1 MNRSLVSRC
10 VLLLVLASISA
21 CGATQDIPVV
31 VYEGNF
37 DNSQIDAVEEVIDD
51 VANRWKLQVFRKN
64 RADMTILAQ
73 GSEAFFVA
81 LKFQDDPIL
90 ILTNVGATDV
100 LHLATN
106 DYGKLP
112 VEELDRLARDAME
125 SLRKKLNIELR
136 LKES

>member
-1 MNRSLVSRC
+1 
-10 VLLLVLASISA
+10 
-21 CGATQDIPVV
+21 
-31 VYEGNF
+31 
-37 DNSQIDAVEEVIDD
+37 
-51 VANRWKLQVFRKN
+51 
-64 RADMTILAQ
+64 MTILAQ

-106 DYGKLP
+106 DYGKLL
-112 VEELDRLARDAME
+112 VEELDRLARDVME